1 MDAPEGAGGRAGS
14 SRKAAIGNSSL
25 RSPFVRREAAVDGAT
40 EVEVFMLGEDR
51 LALEEDEVARS
62 AAIAIPAQ
70 MNRTNNAARKARAG
84 SLSWDE
90 SFAYIER
97 RAGEWALIVGF
108 EFLTV

>member
-25 RSPFVRREAAVDGAT
+25 RSPFVRREAAGGGAA
-40 EVEVFMLGEDR
+40 ELEVFMLGADR
-51 LALEEDEVARS
+51 LALEEDEAARS

-70 MNRTNNAARKARAG
+70 MNRTNNAARHARAG
-84 SLSWDE
+84 SLSCDE
-90 SFAYIER
+90 SFVYMER
-97 RAGEWALIVGF
+97 RAEEWTLIVRF